1 MKFLAASAAEGH
13 TPGAKARWK
22 RRLFSAWLKPC
33 PDESCP
39 DDAPRQVFKQLLG
52 NCFRRSLL
60 AGFVLGGQGLLR
72 AQEASPSALPPGKGK
87 DLVAAACTQCHGLR
101 PILQMRDGA
110 QGWRNFVDEMVLRGA
125 QLSPEEAETVIQYLA
140 GNLGPGQNPMGSGN
154 ASSGTG
160 GAAKVALPPGAG
172 KELIESRCTVC
183 HDLGRVIT
191 AKRSKA
197 DWELVTKNMAE
208 RGGTMSPAEMQAI
221 VSYLSSQFGKPNE

>member
-1 MKFLAASAAEGH
+1 MRKTVASLRGKLV
-13 TPGAKARWK
+13 G
-22 RRLFSAWLKPC
+22 
-33 PDESCP
+33 
-39 DDAPRQVFKQLLG
+39 V
-52 NCFRRSLL
+52 SLL

-72 AQEASPSALPPGKGK
+72 AQEAGPSALPPGKGR
-87 DLVAAACTQCHGLR
+87 DLLNSACTQCHTLK
-101 PILQMRDGA
+101 PILMLRDGA
-110 QGWRNFVDEMVLRGA
+110 QGWRNFVHEMVLRGA

-140 GNLGPGQNPMGSGN
+140 GNLGPGQNPMVSGN

-160 GAAKVALPPGAG
+160 DAAKVALPPGAG
-172 KELIESRCTVC
+172 KELMESRCAAC
-183 HDLGRVIT
+183 HDIGRVIT